1 MDHRPRAQLGLGS
14 RRQGV
19 SQLELGRLQSV
30 LAEASRAGIQGTIP
44 EILSDERLVALIA
57 QRFNVPQ
64 PGGDACERYY
74 RTHEDA
80 FRDSDRYVGRHIV
93 LSWPVEEAE
102 RRDEI
107 WARAERLIAILHF
120 DPRMFTDLLASYSAD
135 EHGDRSGR
143 LGPAAA
149 GVLLL
154 PLETALFAL
163 RPGQI
168 YPMPVAT
175 ELGLHVIML
184 DRIIPGELPPFSA
197 VQRRI
202 GAILR
207 QEARKAAAARH
218 LARLAQRYRAMVAL
232 NG

>member
-1 MDHRPRAQLGLGS
+1 G
-14 RRQGV
+14 RQ
-19 SQLELGRLQSV
+19 
-30 LAEASRAGIQGTIP
+30 
-44 EILSDERLVALIA
+44 
-57 QRFNVPQ
+57 
-64 PGGDACERYY
+64 
-74 RTHEDA
+74 
-80 FRDSDRYVGRHIV
+80 IV
-93 LSWPVEEAE
+93 LCWPPDEGE

-135 EHGDRSGR
+135 DNGDRSGR
-143 LGPAAA
+143 LGPASA
-149 GVLLL
+149 GSLPP

-218 LARLAQRYRAMVAL
+218 LARLAQRYRATL
-232 NG
+232 QLDD